1 MTKTAQ
7 IGTWDNIF
15 GRHPAEVQAIAT
27 TLRDVIRRAD
37 PDAFEE
43 ARTGDNAYHFGAGP
57 RKMADG
63 YAYLMPQK
71 DRINLGFY
79 QGADLPDPD
88 GLLEGTGKSLRHV
101 KVRDLETA
109 KGPQV
114 ADLITAA
121 IAKKAA
127 P

>member
-7 IGTWDNIF
+7 IGTWDDIF
-15 GRHPAEVQAIAT
+15 GRHPVEVQAIAT

-101 KVRDLETA
+101 KIRTLMDA
-109 KGPQV
+109 RSNAIV
-114 ADLITAA
+114 ALIAAA
-121 IAKKAA
+121 IAQRRK